1 MKKLDLSVLPA
12 PQRMLW
18 DNLHPFSGFVLYGGT
33 AIALQLGHRQS
44 VDFDFF
50 SNDPLN
56 LDSLEQ
62 ELNPI
67 GKAVLLRRLNN
78 TLEYLIDGV
87 KVSFFGS
94 LSFGCIEAPLVS
106 DNGILVASLVDL
118 FGHKLKVIQQR
129 AEYKDYADIAALLE
143 SGLSLTKGLSAAC
156 SLFSDLNPQVSLRA
170 LSFFGDVHGLSPE
183 QEKVLEAAASAVREV
198 PVIHP
203 ISHRINADFTAH
215 GEDIKDSNP
224 AMLPKE
230 ETIAKKKWW

>member
-94 LSFGCIEAPLVS
+94 LSF
-106 DNGILVASLVDL
+106 
-118 FGHKLKVIQQR
+118 
-129 AEYKDYADIAALLE
+129 
-143 SGLSLTKGLSAAC
+143 
-156 SLFSDLNPQVSLRA
+156 
-170 LSFFGDVHGLSPE
+170 FGDVYGLSPE
-183 QEKVLEAAASAVREV
+183 QENVLESAASTVREV

-203 ISHRINADFTAH
+203 VSHRMNADITAH
-215 GEDIKDSNP
+215 GEDIKDSDP

-230 ETIAKKKWW
+230 ETTAKKKWW